1 MYMMTEWLASAI
13 LVVMLF
19 AVVVSL
25 VTYTKSCLVGILM
38 PLPLSIRNLDKLYQN
53 HAKII
58 IAKPSAKNVTQA
70 CN

>member
-1 MYMMTEWLASAI
+1 MMTEWLASAI

-25 VTYTKSCLVGILM
+25 VTYTKSCFVVILM
-38 PLPLSIRNLDKLYQN
+38 PLPLSIRYLDKLYQN
-53 HAKII
+53 HAEIMI
-58 IAKPSAKNVTQA
+58 TKPSGENVTQA